1 MWILSWLPDFVFHL
15 MVIVGVL
22 GIVAS
27 WFFGFVP
34 FIGQYKL
41 PIQIISILILLFG
54 IWVEGANSN
63 NNSWLL
69 KVKELEIKLARAET
83 QSANVN
89 TILVEKILEKEK
101 IIKDKQNELKNA
113 INKYATDECK
123 LSNASVSLFN
133 SSSQNELPDST
144 INTITGTSEVKI
156 AGLLNTV
163 NDNNATYYKIVEIV
177 KAWQLWYKENKKI
190 FDSVQ

>member
-1 MWILSWLPDFVFHL
+1 MWLLSWLPDFVFHL

-22 GIVAS
+22 GIIAS

-34 FIGQYKL
+34 FISQYKL
-41 PIQIISILILLFG
+41 PIQIISILVLVFG
-54 IWVEGANSN
+54 IWTEGANSN

-69 KVKELEIKLARAET
+69 KVKELETKLARAET
-83 QSANVN
+83 QSAQVN
-89 TILVEKILEKEK
+89 TILVENIVEKEK
-101 IIKDKQNELKNA
+101 IIKDKQNELKIA
-113 INKYATDECK
+113 INKYSIDECK

-156 AGLLNTV
+156 SGLLNTV
-163 NDNNATYYKIVEIV
+163 NDNNATYYKVVEIV
-177 KAWQLWYKENKKI
+177 KAWQSWYKENKKI
-190 FDSVQ
+190 FDSVN

>member
-1 MWILSWLPDFVFHL
+1 MWLLNWLPDFIIHL
-15 MVIVGVL
+15 MVIAGVL
-22 GIVAS
+22 GIIAS

-34 FIGQYKL
+34 FINQYKL
-41 PIQIISILILLFG
+41 PIQIISILVLVFG
-54 IWVEGANSN
+54 IWIEGANSN

-69 KVKELEIKLARAET
+69 KVKELETKLARAET
-83 QSANVN
+83 QSAQVN
-89 TILVEKILEKEK
+89 TILVENIVEKEK
-101 IIKDKQNELKNA
+101 IIKDKQNELKIA
-113 INKYATDECK
+113 INKYITDECK

-177 KAWQLWYKENKKI
+177 KAWQSWYKENKKI
-190 FDSVQ
+190 FDGVQ